1 MSEKRYLYSNKK
13 KKSKK
18 PAIIII
24 SIIAVIAII
33 IAVAILLFQTLGGS
47 SNNLPFATNP
57 SITEHTQETT
67 QVTVSEQPTTEKTE
81 NITSNT
87 EQNASTQNPDSE
99 ESSDIQKTTDESITM
114 QSSNSESVVVPGD
127 VDDATYFSATYSP
140 YKAVDSETNEQCS
153 LKEVFGSSYGGGG
166 SVTFNSDGSFSDTL
180 TTSSSNKG
188 SYAVKDSK
196 LIATYSNDRN
206 MDVSVSSWN
215 GDTPSEI
222 IINYGGYY
230 VYLS

>member
-1 MSEKRYLYSNKK
+1 MTEKRYLYSNKK
-13 KKSKK
+13 KNSKK

-24 SIIAVIAII
+24 SIVAALVII
-33 IAVAILLFQTLGGS
+33 VATVILLFPFLGDS
-47 SNNLPFATNP
+47 SNIPPFATHP
-57 SITEHTQETT
+57 SITERTQETT
-67 QVTVSEQPTTEKTE
+67 QVTVSEQPTTEKAE
-81 NITSNT
+81 NTTSKS
-87 EQNASTQNPDSE
+87 EQDSSTQNIDSE
-99 ESSDIQKTTDESITM
+99 ESSNIQKATEESITM

-140 YKAVDSETNEQCS
+140 YKAVDSETDEQCS
-153 LKEVFGSSYGGGG
+153 LKEVFGSSYVGG
-166 SVTFNSDGSFSDTL
+166 SVTFNSDGSFFDAL
-180 TTSSSNKG
+180 TTSSSNNG